1 MKLILIKNIYLVVIF
16 TFFPILDVMAEEY
29 DVFYAGFS
37 FSGNY
42 IDKQTSA
49 KFTDKLLNKK
59 NSQGLDVVSASLLES
74 LQKIKTPNYNIRYG
88 LADLDKGSKESIVM
102 SVALDSESY
111 SIEYFPITKTY
122 ANFIDMYFQIMFYN
136 FKSQKLI
143 ASIPFDVEISSL
155 SKRPFTQTQILEMI
169 EKFYTEGLL
178 SDSNIRV
185 NAFHSVEKILSGFTL
200 KDKYRFRIGV
210 TEVNLG
216 EKSFNSIP
224 KKMLTNLSSLKNNFA
239 QSLSQRLS
247 LAESISLVP
256 YQEGVTLGSKM
267 KQRFANTDEIYE
279 IELPK
284 PDFNIELTVRG
295 FKKVLA
301 KTSDVSNI
309 FLYGSYANI
318 KILQPDLDK
327 VYIDARFKN
336 ANQIKIPVGI
346 EEVDDWRKF
355 NYSLIKLF
363 DDFSSN
369 ITKTSNGYL
378 KNQTKDTGKLKTQ
391 LKNVADVLD
400 KVR

>member
-1 MKLILIKNIYLVVIF
+1 MMPIKNFYLLVLLTIL
-16 TFFPILDVMAEEY
+16 PISNLLAEEY

-59 NSQGLDVVSASLLES
+59 NSLGLDVVSASLLDS
-74 LQKIKTPNYNIRYG
+74 LKKIKTPNYKIRYG
-88 LADLDKGSKESIVM
+88 LADLDKGAKESIVM

-111 SIEYFPITKTY
+111 SVEYFPISKTY
-122 ANFIDMYFQIMFYN
+122 ANFVDMYFQIMFYN
-136 FKSQKLI
+136 FESQKLI
-143 ASIPFDVEISSL
+143 ASIPFDVEITSM
-155 SKRPFTQTQILEMI
+155 SKQPFTQAQVLEMI

-178 SDSNIRV
+178 SDTNTRI

-210 TEVNLG
+210 TEVKLG

-247 LAESISLVP
+247 LTQSISLVP
-256 YQEGVTLGSKM
+256 YQEGVALGSKM
-267 KQRFANTDEIYE
+267 KQRFANTDEVYE
-279 IELPK
+279 IKLPK

-336 ANQIKIPVGI
+336 ANQIKMPVGV

-369 ITKTSNGYL
+369 ITKTSNEYL
-378 KNQTKDTGKLKTQ
+378 NNQTKDARKLKTQ
-391 LKNVADVLD
+391 LGNVADVLE

>member
-1 MKLILIKNIYLVVIF
+1 MMPIKNFYLLVLLTIL
-16 TFFPILDVMAEEY
+16 PISNLLAEEY

-59 NSQGLDVVSASLLES
+59 NSLGLDVVSASLLDS
-74 LQKIKTPNYNIRYG
+74 LKKIKTPNYKIRYG
-88 LADLDKGSKESIVM
+88 LADLDKGARESIVM

-111 SIEYFPITKTY
+111 SVEYFPISKTY
-122 ANFIDMYFQIMFYN
+122 ANFVDMYFQIMFYN
-136 FKSQKLI
+136 FESQKLI
-143 ASIPFDVEISSL
+143 ASIPFDVEITSM
-155 SKRPFTQTQILEMI
+155 SKQPFTQAQVLEMI

-178 SDSNIRV
+178 YDTNTRI

-210 TEVNLG
+210 TEVKLG

-247 LAESISLVP
+247 LTQSISLVP
-256 YQEGVTLGSKM
+256 YQEGVALGSKM
-267 KQRFANTDEIYE
+267 KQRFANTDEVYE
-279 IELPK
+279 IKLPK

-336 ANQIKIPVGI
+336 ANQIKMPVGV

-369 ITKTSNGYL
+369 ITKTSNEYL
-378 KNQTKDTGKLKTQ
+378 NNQTKDARKLKTQ
-391 LKNVADVLD
+391 LGNVADVLD

>member
-1 MKLILIKNIYLVVIF
+1 MMPIKNFYLLVFLTIL
-16 TFFPILDVMAEEY
+16 PISNLVAEEY

-42 IDKQTSA
+42 VDKQTSA
-49 KFTDKLLNKK
+49 KFTDKLLKKK
-59 NSQGLDVVSASLLES
+59 NSMGLDVVSSSLLDS
-74 LQKIKTPNYNIRYG
+74 LKKTKTPNYNIRYG
-88 LADLDKGSKESIVM
+88 LADLDKGEKESIVM

-111 SIEYFPITKTY
+111 SVEYFPISKTY
-122 ANFIDMYFQIMFYN
+122 ANFVDMYFQIMFYN

-143 ASIPFDVEISSL
+143 ASIPFDVEITSM
-155 SKRPFTQTQILEMI
+155 SKQPFTQAQILEMI

-178 SDSNIRV
+178 SDSNEKI
-185 NAFHSVEKILSGFTL
+185 NAFHSVEKILSSFIL

-210 TEVNLG
+210 TEVKLG

-224 KKMLTNLSSLKNNFA
+224 KNMLSNLSSLKNNFA

-247 LAESISLVP
+247 LTQSISLVP
-256 YQEGVTLGSKM
+256 YQEGVALGSKM

-279 IELPK
+279 IKLPK

-327 VYIDARFKN
+327 VYIDSRFKN
-336 ANQIKIPVGI
+336 ANQIKMPVGI

-363 DDFSSN
+363 DDFSLN
-369 ITKTSNGYL
+369 ITKTSNDYL
-378 KNQTKDTGKLKTQ
+378 NNQTKDARKLKTQ
-391 LKNVADVLD
+391 LGNVADVLE

>member
-1 MKLILIKNIYLVVIF
+1 MMPIKNFYLLVLLTIL
-16 TFFPILDVMAEEY
+16 PISNLLAEEY

-59 NSQGLDVVSASLLES
+59 NSLGLDVVSASLLDS
-74 LQKIKTPNYNIRYG
+74 LKKIKTPNYKIRYG
-88 LADLDKGSKESIVM
+88 LADLDKGAKESIVM

-111 SIEYFPITKTY
+111 SVEYFPISKTY
-122 ANFIDMYFQIMFYN
+122 ANFVDMYFQIMFYN
-136 FKSQKLI
+136 FESQKLI
-143 ASIPFDVEISSL
+143 ASIPFDVEITSM
-155 SKRPFTQTQILEMI
+155 SKQPFTQAQVLEMI

-178 SDSNIRV
+178 SDTNTRI

-210 TEVNLG
+210 TEVKLG

-247 LAESISLVP
+247 LTQSISLVP
-256 YQEGVTLGSKM
+256 YQEGVALGSKM
-267 KQRFANTDEIYE
+267 KQRFANTDEVYE
-279 IELPK
+279 IKLPK

-336 ANQIKIPVGI
+336 ANQIKMPVGV

-369 ITKTSNGYL
+369 ITKTSNDYL
-378 KNQTKDTGKLKTQ
+378 NNQTKDARKLKTQ
-391 LKNVADVLD
+391 LGNVADVLE

>member
-1 MKLILIKNIYLVVIF
+1 MSIKNFYLLVFLTIL
-16 TFFPILDVMAEEY
+16 PISNLVAEEY

-42 IDKQTSA
+42 VDKQTSA

-59 NSQGLDVVSASLLES
+59 NSLGLDVVSASLLDS
-74 LQKIKTPNYNIRYG
+74 LKKTKTPNYNIRYG
-88 LADLDKGSKESIVM
+88 LADLDKGEKESIVM

-111 SIEYFPITKTY
+111 SVEYFPISKTY
-122 ANFIDMYFQIMFYN
+122 ANFVDMYFQIMFYN

-143 ASIPFDVEISSL
+143 ASIPFNVEITSM
-155 SKRPFTQTQILEMI
+155 SKQPFTQAQILEMV

-178 SDSNIRV
+178 SDSNEKI
-185 NAFHSVEKILSGFTL
+185 NAFHSVEKILSSFIL

-210 TEVNLG
+210 TEVKLG

-224 KKMLTNLSSLKNNFA
+224 KNMLSNLSSLKNNFA

-247 LAESISLVP
+247 LTQSISLVP
-256 YQEGVTLGSKM
+256 YQEGVALGSKM

-279 IELPK
+279 IKLPK

-336 ANQIKIPVGI
+336 ANQIKMPVGI

-369 ITKTSNGYL
+369 ITKTSNDYL
-378 KNQTKDTGKLKTQ
+378 NNQTKDARKLKTQ
-391 LKNVADVLD
+391 LGNVADVLE